1 MKYVLDEVKRH
12 DLYYI
17 DSRTTSRSV
26 AYKVAKALGVP
37 AAEKKWFIDNDLSET
52 ALKYQM
58 DRLLGVARYSG
69 SAIGI
74 GHPHKETLNI
84 LKKYEGLLMKNYE
97 VVPVSELVE

>member
-1 MKYVLDEVKRH
+1 M
-12 DLYYI
+12 
-17 DSRTTSRSV
+17 

-37 AAEKKWFIDNDLSET
+37 AAEKNWFIDNDLSEK
-52 ALKYQM
+52 ALKYQI

-74 GHPHKETLNI
+74 GHPHQETLNI
-84 LKKYEGLLMKNYE
+84 LKKYSEQLMKNYE